1 METTRQS
8 HVRAA
13 LKHARTRLLTLSAFR
28 KVVEDYDLLD
38 TYYGYDMD
46 LTTMDSLERQPSAP
60 ASSTNLGRSGA
71 TAEEEALAKKHG
83 AKCYVSRGILA
94 EPPQFTRNS
103 RGVVVRSGGP
113 NRDDF
118 TRLKLADLRAA
129 YALSL
134 LENDMNRYRHLY
146 YEGRRKAQVEGR
158 LKFYVCPPE
167 TSTIPDLWL
176 ADHSTI
182 VENIPPSPPK
192 DLNISRELAV
202 VPDLQEAF
210 FQLRK
215 HQVDMMPARRKTAA
229 ASPAAAPGATGS
241 AAAPPGKLPASAL
254 PGKGAVAAL
263 KATQAQKV
271 SEASQ
276 PPAVAPSATQPPAA
290 SPPGE
295 TGQADTNASATKAKG
310 APLGKLGKGP
320 PPGKPGKGPPQ
331 GKSKLP
337 PPKK

>member
-103 RGVVVRSGGP
+103 R
-113 NRDDF
+113 
-118 TRLKLADLRAA
+118 
-129 YALSL
+129 
-134 LENDMNRYRHLY
+134 
-146 YEGRRKAQVEGR
+146 
-158 LKFYVCPPE
+158 
-167 TSTIPDLWL
+167 
-176 ADHSTI
+176 
-182 VENIPPSPPK
+182 
-192 DLNISRELAV
+192 
-202 VPDLQEAF
+202 AF

-290 SPPGE
+290 SPPDKKKPQMPQVVLGF
-295 TGQADTNASATKAKG
+295 ASLLPFDISSEHWCRLDMTLRRKRRRGMTSALYTT
-310 APLGKLGKGP
+310 
-320 PPGKPGKGPPQ
+320 
-331 GKSKLP
+331 LP
-337 PPKK
+337 PVQPNIILT